1 MYRKFSERS
10 GYKKP
15 REEIQLTSMDDNLR
29 VALWNVIYR
38 MFFIEFLQ
46 QPWHTIFFIKINK
59 IFDLLWTEFF
69 NLKYDEIPP
78 KTQGGVTYIKE
89 WFFQCHWT
97 EVYDFVEFVIL
108 YSDKD
113 EFTKLVNYILEKH
126 LSGYRVISGEIAPIS
141 SEQEIEAIESAQ
153 SVNKFVK
160 HDLDV
165 ALKLLS
171 DKENPNYRNSI
182 KESISAVETLAK
194 LVSGDSK
201 ATLGSAL
208 RVIEKSGNIEIH
220 NALRNGFLNLYGW
233 TSDDE
238 GIRHSLMDEPTLSQE
253 DAIYMLVT
261 CSAFIN
267 YLFEKSR
274 KFDLKLK

>member
-1 MYRKFSERS
+1 
-10 GYKKP
+10 
-15 REEIQLTSMDDNLR
+15 
-29 VALWNVIYR
+29 A
-38 MFFIEFLQ
+38 
-46 QPWHTIFFIKINK
+46 
-59 IFDLLWTEFF
+59 
-69 NLKYDEIPP
+69 
-78 KTQGGVTYIKE
+78 KTQNGVLYIKD
-89 WFFQCHWT
+89 WFFQCPWT

-108 YSDKD
+108 YTDND
-113 EFTKLVNYILEKH
+113 DFTKYINYILKKH
-126 LSGYRVISGEIAPIS
+126 LSGFRVISGEIVPIS
-141 SEQEIEAIESAQ
+141 SEQEIEAIEFAQ
-153 SVNKFVK
+153 SVNKYVK
-160 HDLDV
+160 HHLDV

-171 DKENPNYRNSI
+171 DKESPDYRNSI
-182 KESISAVETLAK
+182 KESISAVEALVK
-194 LVSGDSK
+194 LISGDSK

-208 RVIEKSGNIEIH
+208 RIIEKAGNVKIH
-220 NALRNGFLNLYGW
+220 DALRNGFLNLYGW